1 MSRFKFRTDVI
12 EKWQSVWK
20 QVCDMAYERKNI
32 VEELVVTPE
41 SQNEMLFYARNNC
54 SNAEE
59 ITLDY
64 TWKQYSSFAHPEGP
78 LVVPELKRIYV
89 PCSLFECLGVYSW
102 FKHSFPNC
110 EIQYW

>member
-1 MSRFKFRTDVI
+1 MSRFKFREDVI
-12 EKWQSVWK
+12 RKWQSVWIHL
-20 QVCDMAYERKNI
+20 CEMAYERKNI
-32 VEELVVTPE
+32 VEELVINPE
-41 SQNEMLFYARNNC
+41 SQNEELFYARNNC

-59 ITLDY
+59 ITLDHI
-64 TWKQYSSFAHPEGP
+64 WKMYSAVSGDA

-89 PCSLFECLGVYSW
+89 PCTLFECLGVYSW